1 MDFESIIKIIVVA
14 ITAVGVPVAAY
25 AAIVATRA
33 IWVKPGQQGDKV
45 EELGQEV
52 ESLRARLNEVE
63 GQQNRIAELEE
74 RRPDPAG
81 GRDHVWR
88 RLEHRDGEFPQQH
101 ENHGE
106 RERRQRHPHRT
117 ANSRRDGAAAA

>member
-74 RRPDPAG
+74 RLDFAE
-81 GRDHVWR
+81 
-88 RLEHRDGEFPQQH
+88 RLLAQSREP
-101 ENHGE
+101 E
-106 RERRQRHPHRT
+106 RLPR
-117 ANSRRDGAAAA
+117 A